1 MTDGDC
7 GKLENNCRTNEGG
20 CYSALYEYQTT
31 RPDFLVFHENQ
42 KMDIFFSMSNL
53 QVSKYYKQIHIE
65 RKTPREGNKLL
76 PVGWM
81 QSVPSFISLHIN
93 SSFNSL

>member
-1 MTDGDC
+1 
-7 GKLENNCRTNEGG
+7 
-20 CYSALYEYQTT
+20 
-31 RPDFLVFHENQ
+31 
-42 KMDIFFSMSNL
+42 MSNL
-53 QVSKYYKQIHIE
+53 QISEYYKQIHIE

-81 QSVPSFISLHIN
+81 QSVPSVISLHIN